1 MSSPPRPEIAEYRLS
16 LDVDFERGRWRGR
29 VEFDAP
35 VPTQPVELNAEGLE
49 VEAVRQG
56 TDPLP
61 FTYLPSEGRLLLA
74 EPPGHGPVSVDFTG
88 EVKVGAL
95 IGMYRCRHADGTV
108 LTTQCEPVG
117 ARRIFPCQDEPARKA
132 RLRLTVRTRADLEV
146 ISNTSP
152 EVVRTLDGDRVWSFV
167 PTPPMSTYLF
177 YLGIGRFDRV
187 EDLGGRVAVRV
198 LGPPGRG
205 PAGEFA
211 VHAGRRILEAYE
223 EYFRIPYP
231 LPKLDLVA
239 VADQAFGAMEN
250 WGAICFRDMRLLVD
264 ATADSYTR
272 QDVFETA
279 GHEIAHQW
287 FGNLVTMATWDD
299 VWLNESF
306 ASLMET
312 RITQRLEPDMDST
325 TDFYLRVA
333 GTAAAIDADSL
344 ASTHPVRAHVD
355 RPEEISQIF
364 DEISYGK
371 GCSILAMLETYLGPE
386 RFRAGVVDYLERFRY
401 ANART
406 EDLWEALGRA
416 GNQPVATMAAPW
428 VDRPG
433 HPVIHARHEGA
444 TLRLTQERFSLLPSG
459 NDDPPWP
466 IPLVMD
472 VDAERRRL
480 IFSERTV
487 TLPVPTD
494 AVVHLN
500 PGAVGF
506 YRVHYDPELLERL
519 FHALPSRAATDRWK
533 VADDLGS
540 FLFSGTVEWRTFAE
554 FVRRVGGCNDLLVVT
569 SLAGT
574 LTTLERIL
582 PTASA
587 VHDETRRYLAERMD
601 AVGVRARPGE
611 KPATGT
617 LRDRVAGY
625 RVRADQAFARDL
637 SDLFPEWSRLDPDL
651 RAAVAVARAR
661 SEGRTG
667 WNELRRARE
676 RASTEAETFLLDR
689 ALPWTPE
696 PELLE
701 ATLDMTLS
709 GEIATGH
716 AVHVLA
722 QAVISP
728 AARDVVWPWLTRHLD
743 QLAERFSG
751 STSLST
757 LLERTTIYVGLGRA
771 EEVRAFYRTHP
782 FPEGSRGLA
791 KGLERLEVAE
801 RLRSR
806 AASFRSD

>member
-1 MSSPPRPEIAEYRLS
+1 M
-16 LDVDFERGRWRGR
+16 DFESGRWRGR

-35 VPTQPVELNAEGLE
+35 AARQRLELNADGLE
-49 VEAVRQG
+49 IEAVREG
-56 TDPLP
+56 TTPVP
-61 FTYLPSEGRLLLA
+61 FEYLRSEARLVLGEVGGR
-74 EPPGHGPVSVDFTG
+74 GPVAVDFSG
-88 EVKVGAL
+88 AVKEGNL
-95 IGMYRCRHADGTV
+95 IGLYRCRHADSTV

-117 ARRIFPCQDEPARKA
+117 ARRIFPCQDRPDRKA

-152 EVVRTLDGDRVWSFV
+152 ESVRDLDGVREWSFV
-167 PTPPMSTYLF
+167 PTPPMACYLF
-177 YLGIGRFDRV
+177 YLGIGRFDRA

-205 PAGEFA
+205 AAGEFA

-264 ATADSYTR
+264 STADSSTR
-272 QDVFETA
+272 EDVFETSA
-279 GHEIAHQW
+279 HEIAHQW

-312 RITQRLEPDMDST
+312 RITERLEPEMDAVA
-325 TDFYLRVA
+325 DFYLRVA

-344 ASTHPVRAHVD
+344 AATHPVRAHVD

-371 GCSILAMLETYLGPE
+371 GCSILAMLEGYLGPD
-386 RFRAGVVDYLERFRY
+386 RFRAGVIDYLERFRY
-401 ANART
+401 SNART

-416 GNQPVATMAAPW
+416 GNEPIAQMATPW

-433 HPVIHARHEGA
+433 HPVIDARRDGT
-444 TLRLTQERFSLLPSG
+444 TLRLAQRRFSLLPLPAEE
-459 NDDPPWP
+459 PPWP

-472 VDAERRRL
+472 IGGERRRL
-480 IFSERTV
+480 VFSTPTAELR
-487 TLPVPTD
+487 VPTD
-494 AVVHLN
+494 AVIHLN
-500 PGAVGF
+500 PEAVGF
-506 YRVHYDPELLERL
+506 YRVRYDPALLDRL
-519 FHALPSRAATDRWK
+519 FQALPSLRPTDRWK
-533 VADDLGS
+533 MADDLGS
-540 FLFSGTVEWRTFAE
+540 FLFSGETDWPTFAR
-554 FVRRVGGCNDLLVVT
+554 FVRRVGGRNDLLVVT

-574 LTTLERIL
+574 LTTLERII
-582 PTASA
+582 PSASA

-601 AVGVRARPGE
+601 AVGVHHRPGE
-611 KPATGT
+611 PNATGI

-625 RVRADQAFARDL
+625 RVRADEGFARDL
-637 SDLFPEWSRLDPDL
+637 SELFPEWSRLDPDL

-676 RASTEAETFLLDR
+676 RAANEAETFLIDR

-696 PELLE
+696 RELLE
-701 ATLDMTLS
+701 ATLDMTLT

-722 QAVISP
+722 QAVVNP
-728 AARDVVWPWLTRHLD
+728 VARDVVWPWLTRHLD
-743 QLAERFSG
+743 QLAERFRG

-757 LLERTTIYVGLGRA
+757 VLERTTIYLGLGRA
-771 EEVRAFYRTHP
+771 DEVRAFYRAHP

-801 RLRSR
+801 RIGARVG
-806 AASFRSD
+806 SFRSS